1 MIIKLV
7 KAQNSERIRVYL
19 VEGYRDGK
27 KVKQRI
33 VKKYGALQDLQK
45 ADPDILEKLREEARQ
60 MTEEKKKDLIPLM
73 INLNQE
79 NRHSSNPVN
88 IGCVYLSKLLDSL
101 NLGRLFE
108 SIQKKEPKEYDLY
121 EALKLLTIMRILHP
135 GSKRRTFQKKEE
147 LYLKFELSLDDLY
160 RSLGY
165 LERHRME
172 ITRYLDKEMVERH
185 GREKTLVY
193 YDVTN
198 YHFESNETSELRE
211 VGCSKENS
219 KHPIVTMGLYIDN
232 QDYPI
237 SYELFRGNTH
247 DSQTLIPS
255 FETLKQ
261 ELGIEK
267 CIVVADKGL
276 NSGAN
281 IKYLVESGN
290 GYVFSAK
297 IRGQARGLI
306 NKALDPEGYT
316 EIDKDFKYKQFE
328 FRRKV
333 IYPNEMGRPKSFE
346 VTENMVI
353 FYSSD
358 YDRKAKHEREK
369 LLEKLE
375 VYLKNPGLLKQ
386 KTKQGKFK
394 YLKQE
399 EYDAL
404 TGEVSKSKLALTIDS
419 DKVTKDEELDGYYLI
434 ATNEL
439 SLTGPEIIRKY
450 RGLWAIERSFRIIK
464 SELEGR
470 PIYLSTDEHIRGHFF
485 SCFMA
490 LLVERLL
497 EHRLQDQFGPDISLS
512 AEAIQEALRDM
523 NVIQVENDIFKIM
536 RYTPLQRQIQQVFD
550 SGIIDKTY
558 IRKETLKKMMKNV

>member
-1 MIIKLV
+1 
-7 KAQNSERIRVYL
+7 

-33 VKKYGALQDLQK
+33 VKKYGALADLQRE
-45 ADPDILEKLREEARQ
+45 DPDILEKLREEARR
-60 MTEEKKKDLIPLM
+60 MTEEKKEDLIPLM
-73 INLNQE
+73 IDLNKE

-88 IGCVYLSKLLDSL
+88 IGCVYLSKLIDSL
-101 NLGRLFE
+101 NLAPLFE
-108 SIQKKEPKEYDLY
+108 TIQKKEPFEYDLY
-121 EALKLLTIMRILHP
+121 EAMKLLTIMRILHP
-135 GSKRRTFQKKEE
+135 GSTRRTFHKKED
-147 LYLKFELSLDDLY
+147 LYLKFDISLDDMY

-172 ITRYLDKEMVERH
+172 ITRQLDKEMVEHH

-211 VGCSKENS
+211 VGCSKDNS

-255 FETLKQ
+255 FENLKA

-276 NSGAN
+276 NSGTN

-297 IRGQARGLI
+297 IRGQAQGLI
-306 NKALDPEGYT
+306 DKALDPEEYT
-316 EIDKDFKYKQFE
+316 IIDNDFKYKQFE
-328 FRRKV
+328 YRRKV
-333 IYPNEMGRPKSFE
+333 IYPNEMGRAKTFE

-375 VYLKNPGLLKQ
+375 VYLENPGLLKQ

-399 EYDAL
+399 EYDAE
-404 TGEVSKSKLALTIDS
+404 TGEVSKSKLSLSIDS
-419 DKVTKDEELDGYYLI
+419 SKVEKDEALDGYYLI

-470 PIYLSTDEHIRGHFF
+470 PIYLSTDEHIRGHFL

-490 LLVERLL
+490 FFVERLL
-497 EHRLQDQFGPDISLS
+497 EHRLKERFGPDISLS

-523 NVIQVENDIFKIM
+523 NVIQVENDILKIM
-536 RYTPLQRQIQQVFD
+536 RYTSLQRQIQEVFD
-550 SGIIDKTY
+550 PGVIDKTY
-558 IRKETLKKMMKNV
+558 IRKETLKKVMKSV